1 MASCMRDRTIVVL
14 PPGSEDAFLRRRPG
28 RSRRG
33 SPAARRAT
41 RRRGARAKAPPA
53 RSARPARWCSR
64 RRRAAARDR
73 RGRSESGRAQKP
85 STRWRPGSR
94 RRCRSRGSSTTS
106 TTRGT
111 PATSENRRRVGLEV
125 GPTAVF
131 HSRTP
136 TGMRGP
142 AWVFWANL
150 THFSPQAA
158 RPVRG
163 GGGGAGAR
171 PGGLRPPARQPRGA
185 GRARSLCRFAP
196 PLIRFIP
203 YLLTYSVPRCA
214 SGCR

>member
-53 RSARPARWCSR
+53 RSARPARCSR

-111 PATSENRRRVGLEV
+111 RGTSENRRRVGPEV

-142 AWVFWANL
+142 ACVFWVNL